1 MKNQD
6 LDSWLEYLDSFK
18 IFKTEILQDKLRSL
32 YKKIIKLSPS
42 TKVIIV
48 GGTNG
53 KGSTVEFLTQLLVLN
68 NIFLQRLTCDYK
80 TIIYDLVFLPIFFS
94 FFKSLKIKKIVF
106 KGVLSSCTA
115 AALKE
120 PTSVIFF

>member
-32 YKKIIKLSPS
+32 YKKITKLSPS

-53 KGSTVEFLTQLLVLN
+53 
-68 NIFLQRLTCDYK
+68 
-80 TIIYDLVFLPIFFS
+80 
-94 FFKSLKIKKIVF
+94 
-106 KGVLSSCTA
+106 
-115 AALKE
+115 
-120 PTSVIFF
+120 